1 MDNGLLQQRISHR
14 SEVLS
19 ISYLDAHLLIYE
31 VGVNIY
37 GERRLFLA
45 DRDAPLSLDIGIE
58 GKFQQKRFFRRYEL
72 VPLH

>member
-19 ISYLDAHLLIYE
+19 ISYLDARLLIYE
-31 VGVNIY
+31 AGVNIY

-45 DRDAPLSLDIGIE
+45 DRDVLLSLDIGIE
-58 GKFQQKRFFRRYEL
+58 GKFQQKRFSRRYEL
-72 VPLH
+72 GQPH